1 MNFVNN
7 IKTAF
12 TPNADLVQDSERG
25 DLVQTLIITAGF
37 AVASIFV
44 VLLITNSLNGK
55 GADVA
60 NCISDSGNFVGNNG
74 ENKCEDD
81 NAKKAGTKN
90 GTVMEKQGGGYTR
103 GGTVA
108 GN

>member
-44 VLLITNSLNGK
+44 VLLITNALNGK

-60 NCISDSGNFVGNNG
+60 NCISDSGNFVGNDG
-74 ENKCEDD
+74 TNKCDDD
-81 NAKKAGTKN
+81 NAELAAGKN
-90 GTVMEKQGGGYTR
+90 AGVMDSNGGKYQNGR
-103 GGTVA
+103 GGE
-108 GN
+108 